1 MTDRTHHAA
10 FEIVEPKELVCPIV
24 FSSPHSGRFY
34 PEPFLSAARL
44 SPFELRRSEDAF
56 VDLLL
61 KPAAE
66 SGVPLIHARY
76 PRAYLDVNREP
87 YELDPRLIDG
97 PIPGFA
103 NTRSMRVAAGLGAI
117 PRIVADGHDIYRRRL
132 PVTEAFE
139 RIEALH
145 KPFHAALR
153 RLLQRARASFGI
165 ALLVDWHSMPSGDA
179 SGGRATPDF
188 VLGDRFATSC
198 TPQIVDAVET
208 LLRQKGYSVSRNKPY
223 AGGYITESYGHPAQ
237 GTHALQVEAARALYM
252 DERTLTPNAK
262 FKSLAK
268 DFVEIANALREIMPG
283 AERGARI
290 AAE

>member
-1 MTDRTHHAA
+1 MKFPRDFLNERWTSSATRSKLGAWLDEAWEPDIRNMTDRTHHAA

-97 PIPGFA
+97 PIPASPILDRCG
-103 NTRSMRVAAGLGAI
+103 S
-117 PRIVADGHDIYRRRL
+117 RR
-132 PVTEAFE
+132 
-139 RIEALH
+139 
-145 KPFHAALR
+145 
-153 RLLQRARASFGI
+153 
-165 ALLVDWHSMPSGDA
+165 D
-179 SGGRATPDF
+179 
-188 VLGDRFATSC
+188 
-198 TPQIVDAVET
+198 
-208 LLRQKGYSVSRNKPY
+208 
-223 AGGYITESYGHPAQ
+223 
-237 GTHALQVEAARALYM
+237 
-252 DERTLTPNAK
+252 
-262 FKSLAK
+262 
-268 DFVEIANALREIMPG
+268 
-283 AERGARI
+283 
-290 AAE
+290 